1 MTDERPSACSLEGRE
16 LEERLEEIAALGSE
30 CLLGHEIEGE
40 RHRLRFPADEETQHR
55 LEALVAAEAEC
66 CPFLDLVL
74 VDGGEELVLT
84 VSAPATWGPSRRG

>member
-1 MTDERPSACSLEGRE
+1 MTDEAPIVCSLEERE
-16 LEERLEEIAALGSE
+16 LQDRLDEVAALGAE

-40 RHRLRFPADEETQHR
+40 RHRLRFRADEETRRR

-66 CPFLDLVL
+66 CPFLDLLL

-84 VSAPATWGPSRRG
+84 VSAPATWGPSRRS